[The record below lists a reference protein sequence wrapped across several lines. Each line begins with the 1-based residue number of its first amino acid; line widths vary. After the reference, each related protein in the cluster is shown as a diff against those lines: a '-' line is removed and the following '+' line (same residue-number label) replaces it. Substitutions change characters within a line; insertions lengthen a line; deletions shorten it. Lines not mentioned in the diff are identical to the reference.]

1 MAKKQNTSA
10 LGKLRNSI
18 SGLVGGKSKKR
29 KRAGGVEQMARALRT
44 KGADLRRSGASQ
56 RSEAAKKAAR
66 TRKRNAGQ
74 RTTASRK
81 RAKTGA
87 GSR

>member
-10 LGKLRNSI
+10 LGKLRSSI
-18 SGLVGGKSKKR
+18 SGLVGGKSNKR
-29 KRAGGVEQMARALRT
+29 KRPGSVEQMARALRT
-44 KGADLRRSGASQ
+44 RTADLRRSGASQ

-66 TRKRNAGQ
+66 TRQ
-74 RTTASRK
+74 RKAAQSTGATRK
-81 RAKTGA
+81 RAKTRA